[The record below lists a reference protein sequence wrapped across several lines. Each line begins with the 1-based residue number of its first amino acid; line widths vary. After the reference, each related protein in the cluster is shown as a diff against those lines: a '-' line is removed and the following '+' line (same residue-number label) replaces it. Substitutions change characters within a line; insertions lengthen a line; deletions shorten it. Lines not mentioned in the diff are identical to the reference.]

1 MKIFNIK
8 CVDNLL
14 IQRPANIT
22 NIKKNHF
29 KQSLLN
35 QINYNK
41 IKKETEKIQSLK
53 NEELIQKEL
62 LKK

>member
-41 IKKETEKIQSLK
+41 IKKETEKI
-53 NEELIQKEL
+53 
-62 LKK
+62 